1 VDEIALIWDTIGHYA
16 CADRPISM
24 YETRNFLP
32 TVSQA
37 SDILVQLRDSV
48 RAVVLADCGE
58 PDLGEL
64 IKPIQLTAEST
75 T

>member
-1 VDEIALIWDTIGHYA
+1 MLRGDQWFPRWT
-16 CADRPISM
+16 PIS
-24 YETRNFLP
+24 
-32 TVSQA
+32 VSISEPIQPSGTDLA
-37 SDILVQLRDSV
+37 SLVQLRDSV